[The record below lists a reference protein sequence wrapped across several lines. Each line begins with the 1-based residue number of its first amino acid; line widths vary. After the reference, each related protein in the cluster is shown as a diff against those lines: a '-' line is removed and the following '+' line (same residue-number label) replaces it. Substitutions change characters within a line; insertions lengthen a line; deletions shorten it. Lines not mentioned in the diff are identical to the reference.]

1 MSPLKTPPSAEVT
14 AMTNIS
20 RRIAIADDEV
30 DMRDFLSKVLVRMGH
45 AVVAAAADGNQL
57 VAECRRTNPELI
69 ITDFKMP
76 HRDGLS
82 AIEELW
88 REHPVPVIFISAYPD
103 ELARS
108 VIMQSPLT
116 MVLVKPIKKADLEP
130 AIAQVFE
137 QS

>member
-1 MSPLKTPPSAEVT
+1 MSNLA
-14 AMTNIS
+14 

-30 DMRDFLSKVLVRMGH
+30 DMRDFLGKVLTRMGH
-45 AVVAAAADGNQL
+45 EVVVSAADGDQL
-57 VAECRRTNPELI
+57 VAQCRQTHPELI

-88 REHPVPVIFISAYPD
+88 REEPVPVIFISAYPD
-103 ELARS
+103 ELAGS
-108 VIMQSPLT
+108 VVMQSPLT

-130 AIAQVFE
+130 AIARAFRLN
-137 QS
+137 